1 MPTDRHYRH
10 AAILDTLMDV
20 KTLDIYW
27 DTLRVELLNTGDP
40 RKKALVD
47 LVDDTMALSKGQPAV
62 SRIPPPMRIN
72 TPVRI
77 VPKTLSKHLA
87 SKSWRSI

>member
-1 MPTDRHYRH
+1 
-10 AAILDTLMDV
+10 MDV

-27 DTLRVELLNTGDP
+27 DTLRVELLSTGDL

-47 LVDDTMALSKGQPAV
+47 FVDDAMMSFGGQPDV
-62 SRIPPPMRIN
+62 SSMPLPTRIN
-72 TPVRI
+72 TPVRRN
-77 VPKTLSKHLA
+77 PKTRSKHLA